1 MAKMKLKLADNVKA
15 NVEIDDVLVIN
26 MENSLVYESIESEEA
41 FIYIKSV
48 SDKPDEPIKEVKI
61 RFLKK

>member
-1 MAKMKLKLADNVKA
+1 MKLKLADNVKA

-26 MENSLVYESIESEEA
+26 MENSLVYESIENEEA

-48 SDKPDEPIKEVKI
+48 SDKPDEPVKEVKI